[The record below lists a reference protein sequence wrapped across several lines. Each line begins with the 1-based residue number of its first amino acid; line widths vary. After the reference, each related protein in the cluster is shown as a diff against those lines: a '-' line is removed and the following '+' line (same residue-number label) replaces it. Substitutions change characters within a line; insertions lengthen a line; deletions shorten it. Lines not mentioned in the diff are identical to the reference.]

1 MDANI
6 AIQENRRMKITA
18 LKNRN
23 VFIDDVLVGKASYD
37 DLNEYFEQ
45 WHKGG
50 GYGVEVYEYLGL
62 TWEQYAKWAG
72 NEDKFKPEF
81 ENLIKE
87 LKIARKIS
95 GVE

>member
-1 MDANI
+1 M
-6 AIQENRRMKITA
+6 
-18 LKNRN
+18 
-23 VFIDDVLVGKASYD
+23 FIDDVLAGRATYD

-62 TWEQYAKWAG
+62 TSEQYAKWAG
-72 NEDKFKPEF
+72 NEDKFRPEF
-81 ENLIKE
+81 DNLIKE

-95 GVE
+95 GV

>member
-1 MDANI
+1 
-6 AIQENRRMKITA
+6 MKITA
-18 LKNRN
+18 LKRKN
-23 VFIDDVLVGKASYD
+23 VFIDDVLDGKASYD

-50 GYGVEVYEYLGL
+50 GYGVDVHEYLGL

-72 NEDKFKPEF
+72 NEDKFKQEF

>member
-1 MDANI
+1 
-6 AIQENRRMKITA
+6 MKFTA

-23 VFIDDVLVGKASYD
+23 VFIDDVLDGKASYD

-72 NEDKFKPEF
+72 DDDAFKPEF
-81 ENLIKE
+81 DNLIKE

-95 GVE
+95 GV